1 MLNLKIKFGK
11 QLHEN
16 YKRML
21 ELIEMNRLSGR
32 LPVAST
38 RRLSASISSNSQRPH
53 SSYSLN
59 VNSTSSSSQQPT
71 DEAAPTSP
79 GGQQHQQQQNSGYF
93 DHTISP
99 PPLSL
104 SSTSLLIRKQD
115 TAAAEVITSPDAVV
129 FRNQHQYHYNPPPP
143 QPPQPPQPPHH
154 YVAQQQ
160 PVLSYTEQLKSM
172 LQQQQQNSGF
182 NSSSTNKVTPVCEE
196 PHSAGNAW
204 NASVMAPI
212 SVSTQIMT
220 KSVNIETTQQT
231 NSANRAVNS
240 SASFENMREKCNQF

>member
-1 MLNLKIKFGK
+1 MKFGK

-71 DEAAPTSP
+71 EEAAPTSP
-79 GGQQHQQQQNSGYF
+79 GGQQHQQQNSGYF

-115 TAAAEVITSPDAVV
+115 TTAAEVISPPDAVV
-129 FRNQHQYHYNPPPP
+129 FRNQHQYHYNPP
-143 QPPQPPQPPHH
+143 PPQPPQPPHH

-196 PHSAGNAW
+196 THSAGNAW

-240 SASFENMREKCNQF
+240 SASFENMREKCNHF

>member
-1 MLNLKIKFGK
+1 MLNVKIKFGK

-59 VNSTSSSSQQPT
+59 VNSTSSGTSSSQQPT

-79 GGQQHQQQQNSGYF
+79 GGQQQNSGYF

-115 TAAAEVITSPDAVV
+115 TAAAEVITPQEAVV

-182 NSSSTNKVTPVCEE
+182 NSSSSTNKVAPVCEE

-220 KSVNIETTQQT
+220 KSVNIETQQS

-240 SASFENMREKCNQF
+240 SASFENMREKCNHF